1 MRNIRIDIEYDGT
14 EFYGWQIQPNM
25 RTVQGE
31 LKEAIKRITGEEV
44 KVIGAARTDRGVH
57 ATNQVANFFI
67 NKSISESDLKK
78 GLNAVLSKDVYI
90 KRLEEVKIDFHSRFD
105 AISRVYR
112 YYIFIGRSP
121 LRRNH
126 VWEFDRNI
134 DIDKANE
141 ISGLFL
147 GERDF
152 KHLSTKDQGICTVYV
167 SRFFKEN
174 EFIIYEIEANR
185 FLRRMVRHIL
195 GTIISILF
203 GKLKIQDMEEIFK
216 GSKKSLLLPPAQGL
230 YLWEVKY

>member
-14 EFYGWQIQPNM
+14 DFYGWQIQPDR

-31 LKEAIKRITGEEV
+31 LRKAIKRITGEEV
-44 KVIGAARTDRGVH
+44 KIIGAARTDKGVH
-57 ATNQVANFFI
+57 AINQVANFFI
-67 NKSISESDLKK
+67 NRPIDESALKK
-78 GLNAVLSKDVYI
+78 GLNAVLSKDIYI
-90 KRLEEVKIDFHSRFD
+90 KRLEEVKEEFHSRFN

-112 YYIFIGRSP
+112 YYIFKGISP
-121 LRRNH
+121 LRRNR

-141 ISGLFL
+141 VAGLFL
-147 GERDF
+147 VERDF
-152 KHLSTKDQGICTVYV
+152 KHLSTKDEGICNVKV

-195 GTIISILF
+195 GTIISILM
-203 GKLKIQDMEEIFK
+203 GKLDIKDIEEIFK
-216 GSKKSLLLPPAQGL
+216 GSKKSLLLPPSQGL